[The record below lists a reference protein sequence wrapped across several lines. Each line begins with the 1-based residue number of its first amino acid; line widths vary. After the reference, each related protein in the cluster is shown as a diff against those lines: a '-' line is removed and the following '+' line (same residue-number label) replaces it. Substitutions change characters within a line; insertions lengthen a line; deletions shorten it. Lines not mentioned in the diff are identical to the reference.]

1 MRGKTIVV
9 IFPSSGKRERGGG
22 RERER
27 ERERRERG
35 EKEIERVCMMEL
47 CCIRQAGRT
56 GNLPSLEPLRVPQT

>member
-1 MRGKTIVV
+1 MAKPLLLS
-9 IFPSSGKRERGGG
+9 FLPLA
-22 RERER
+22 RER